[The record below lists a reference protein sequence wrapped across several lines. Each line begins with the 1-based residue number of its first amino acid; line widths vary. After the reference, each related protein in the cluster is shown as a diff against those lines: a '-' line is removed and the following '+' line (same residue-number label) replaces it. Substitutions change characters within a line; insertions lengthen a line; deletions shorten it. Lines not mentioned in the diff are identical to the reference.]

1 MNIIEF
7 AENDLLLIQ
16 DIVYTLWR
24 HPRLVPLLHTPDL
37 VLQKLRTG
45 ADLMTPGLARGPPF
59 PSKAGK
65 SSIVAIASI
74 EKPSVPRVV
83 GECDIDVASLRQ
95 VQGAKGRAVRGHHW
109 EGDEI
114 WAWSQGGK
122 PGVEAPDAIDGWD
135 LEAESEELNEG
146 IDDLSLGDQDD
157 DGGVLLNSQADEAP
171 KVTTQNEFLEGEDA
185 EEFKAPEKEMTT
197 KGGAALRCLASE
209 AYSRTYNRDR
219 RSVLG
224 CLLIWLPTST
234 RKP

>member
-1 MNIIEF
+1 MNISGLAGI
-7 AENDLLLIQ
+7 NLLLILG
-16 DIVYTLWR
+16 IVYTLWR

-59 PSKAGK
+59 PSKARK
-65 SSIVAIASI
+65 NSIVAIASI

-83 GECDIDVASLRQ
+83 GECDINVASLRQ

-122 PGVEAPDAIDGWD
+122 PGGEAPDMIDGWD
-135 LEAESEELNEG
+135 LELESKELNEG
-146 IDDLSLGDQDD
+146 IDNISIGDQDD
-157 DGGVLLNSQADEAP
+157 DGGVLLDSQADEAP
-171 KVTTQNEFLEGEDA
+171 KDPSRDKLLEGEDA
-185 EEFKAPEKEMTT
+185 DEFKAPEKEMTT
-197 KGGAALRCLASE
+197 KGGAALRCLTSE
-209 AYSRTYNRDR
+209 AYSRMYRDR

-234 RKP
+234 HKS

>member
-1 MNIIEF
+1 MNISGL
-7 AENDLLLIQ
+7 AVNNLLLILE
-16 DIVYTLWR
+16 IVYTLWR

-59 PSKAGK
+59 PSKAREN
-65 SSIVAIASI
+65 SIVAIASI

-83 GECDIDVASLRQ
+83 GECDINVASLRQ

-122 PGVEAPDAIDGWD
+122 PGGEAPDMIDGWD
-135 LEAESEELNEG
+135 LELESKELNEG
-146 IDDLSLGDQDD
+146 NDNISIGDQDD
-157 DGGVLLNSQADEAP
+157 DGGVLLDSQADEAP
-171 KVTTQNEFLEGEDA
+171 KDTSRNEHLEGEDA

-197 KGGAALRCLASE
+197 KGGAASRCLTSE
-209 AYSRTYNRDR
+209 AYSRMYRDR

-234 RKP
+234 HKP

>member
-1 MNIIEF
+1 MGNS
-7 AENDLLLIQ
+7 LLIPET
-16 DIVYTLWR
+16 VYTLWR
-24 HPRLVPLLHTPDL
+24 HPGLVPLLHTPEL

-59 PSKAGK
+59 PSKARK
-65 SSIVAIASI
+65 NSIVAIASI

-122 PGVEAPDAIDGWD
+122 PGGEAPHTIDGWD
-135 LEAESEELNEG
+135 LEAESEELNERVN
-146 IDDLSLGDQDD
+146 DLSMGEQDD
-157 DGGVLLNSQADEAP
+157 DGGVLLDPQADLAP
-171 KVTTQNEFLEGEDA
+171 KGTSRNEFLEGEDA
-185 EEFKAPEKEMTT
+185 EEAKAPEKEMTT
-197 KGGAALRCLASE
+197 KGAENLRCLASE
-209 AYSRTYNRDR
+209 AYSRKYRDR

-234 RKP
+234 H

>member
-1 MNIIEF
+1 MNIMEF
-7 AENDLLLIQ
+7 AGNDLLLIIE
-16 DIVYTLWR
+16 IVYTLWR
-24 HPRLVPLLHTPDL
+24 HPRLVPLLHTPGL

-59 PSKAGK
+59 PSKARKG
-65 SSIVAIASI
+65 SIVAIASI

-122 PGVEAPDAIDGWD
+122 PGGEAPDTIDGWD
-135 LEAESEELNEG
+135 LDTESEELNEG
-146 IDDLSLGDQDD
+146 IDDLSMGDQDD
-157 DGGVLLNSQADEAP
+157 NGGVLLDSQADEAP
-171 KVTTQNEFLEGEDA
+171 KGTSQNEFLEGEDA
-185 EEFKAPEKEMTT
+185 EELKTPVKEMTT
-197 KGGAALRCLASE
+197 KGGAALRYLASE
-209 AYSRTYNRDR
+209 AYSRICSRDR
-219 RSVLG
+219 RSFLG
-224 CLLIWLPTST
+224 CLLIWLPTAT